1 MFKVSW
7 FKKFKGDKSLA
18 TMHNFEIEEYL
29 EVGKKATYLKS
40 RNTNMVVGI
49 KENKPR
55 NKDKALIVK
64 DMVNEILFVQ
74 FSITPLVTT

>member
-1 MFKVSW
+1 
-7 FKKFKGDKSLA
+7 
-18 TMHNFEIEEYL
+18 MHNSEIEEYL

-49 KENKPR
+49 KGKKPR
-55 NKDKALIVK
+55 NKDKALKVK